1 MITVQRRTVAGLVI
15 LILAAVLGGCASTS
29 ETEQTPTPMTGEAAA
44 PVIEPVAPR
53 PDLQL
58 SCFNVRNV
66 RRYSVLHERYVYV
79 RVRGNEHYLLTLER
93 PCIGLPFA
101 TGIAISNDFSRV
113 CSDTLAYIT
122 FRDGARLDRCTIVR
136 VEAVADKAMA
146 ERVVKNRTEPKP
158 E

>member
-1 MITVQRRTVAGLVI
+1 MVLMVSGL
-15 LILAAVLGGCASTS
+15 ACTSTPKAE
-29 ETEQTPTPMTGEAAA
+29 ETSTPVEETSTPT
-44 PVIEPVAPR
+44 VEPIAPR

-66 RRYSVLHERYVYV
+66 RRYSALHQRYVYV
-79 RVRGNEHYLLTLER
+79 RVRSNEHYLLTLER
-93 PCIGLPFA
+93 PCISLEFA

-122 FRDGARLDRCTIVR
+122 FRDGGRLDRCTIVR

-146 ERVVKNRTEPKP
+146 ERVVKNRTTPKP

>member
-1 MITVQRRTVAGLVI
+1 MIDTTRRMTAGLTI
-15 LILAAVLGGCASTS
+15 LILAAVVGGCSSTPKAD
-29 ETEQTPTPMTGEAAA
+29 TTTTPT
-44 PVIEPVAPR
+44 VEPVAPR

-66 RRYSVLHERYVYV
+66 RRYSALHERYVYV
-79 RVRGNEHYLLTLER
+79 RVRGDEHYLLSLER
-93 PCIGLPFA
+93 PCMGLPYA

-122 FRDGARLDRCTIVR
+122 FRDGGRLDRCTVVR
-136 VEAVADKAMA
+136 VELVADKAMA
-146 ERVVKNRTEPKP
+146 ERVVKNRTTPKP